1 MGVAVKLAVREFV
14 VRWREVA
21 IVALVLFAINLGG
34 RIWAKNLK
42 AANDLVLAD
51 RQAKAGFAALGLI
64 GLVFFAM
71 ALYWG
76 RERTMWKTCTELG
89 FAAVAASLL
98 SVFVAP
104 PLVGKSPFAGGAGN
118 FFAQFWWWGGLA
130 IVGVGLAYI
139 VLVAFTID
147 HRSKQLKR
155 YADRAKAQP
164 KRV

>member
-1 MGVAVKLAVREFV
+1 MKDFI
-14 VRWREVA
+14 VRWREVG
-21 IVALVLFAINLGG
+21 IIALVLFAINVGG

-42 AANDLVLAD
+42 ASNDMVLED
-51 RQAKAGFAALGLI
+51 RQAKAGFVALALI

-76 RERTMWKTCTELG
+76 RVRTMWTTCTELG
-89 FAAVAASLL
+89 FAAVAACLL
-98 SVFVAP
+98 SVFIG
-104 PLVGKSPFAGGAGN
+104 PLIVGKSPFAGGAGN

-139 VLVAFTID
+139 VLISFTLD
-147 HRSKQLKR
+147 HRSKALKN
-155 YADRAKAQP
+155 YADRAKAAP

>member
-1 MGVAVKLAVREFV
+1 MKEFV
-14 VRWREVA
+14 VRWREVG
-21 IVALVLFAINLGG
+21 IVALVLFAINVGG
-34 RIWAKNLK
+34 RIWASKLK
-42 AANDLVLAD
+42 AANDAVLAD
-51 RQAKAGFAALGLI
+51 RQAKAGFAALALI

-76 RERTMWKTCTELG
+76 RVRTMWKTCTELG

-98 SVFVAP
+98 SVFIAP
-104 PLVGKSPFAGGAGN
+104 LLLGKSPFEGGAGN

-130 IVGVGLAYI
+130 IVGVSLAYI
-139 VLVAFTID
+139 LLIAFTLD